1 MGAAVSGWEITEWT
15 IAIGATLTALGI
27 IHHKIM
33 RPVIGF
39 VRRFKAWMDRIEHA
53 VMWVDEQMR
62 PNGGSTLVDKVNM
75 LLEHDATRDIEG
87 KRYGATA
94 EEDDT

>member
-1 MGAAVSGWEITEWT
+1 MASAAGWEITEWT

-27 IHHKIM
+27 IHRKVM
-33 RPVIGF
+33 RPVVDF
-39 VRRFKAWMDRIEHA
+39 VRRFKAWMERIEHA

-75 LLEHDATRDIEG
+75 LLEHDATRDREG
-87 KRYGATA
+87 KRYGPPP
-94 EEDDT
+94 EEQP

>member
-1 MGAAVSGWEITEWT
+1 VGAAVSGWAVTEWT

-27 IHHKIM
+27 IHRKVM
-33 RPVIGF
+33 KPVVDF
-39 VRRFKAWMDRIEHA
+39 VRRFKAWMERIEHA

-75 LLEHDATRDIEG
+75 LLEHDASRDVEG
-87 KRYGATA
+87 KRYGNT
-94 EEDDT
+94 EEQP